1 MKSCYFRLNITQW
14 HLIISIWVPILSL
27 DIIYPKLF
35 DQHFFTSPKICFNER
50 EWWSHSK
57 KHSSTMWK
65 KKKKKLFDI
74 FNCEQVRGK
83 KKKYGHYRNALFWHL
98 CIFQNTPSKRDEA
111 SVGQEDKQ
119 QKNEKCGKKSSNIKL
134 PMRERERIRIYWIL

>member
-65 KKKKKLFDI
+65 KKKKNYLTYSTVNKWEGKRRNTVIIAMLYFDTYAYFKIPPVRETKLRWDRKI
-74 FNCEQVRGK
+74 NNRRMKNVEK
-83 KKKYGHYRNALFWHL
+83 KVQ
-98 CIFQNTPSKRDEA
+98 I
-111 SVGQEDKQ
+111 
-119 QKNEKCGKKSSNIKL
+119 SNYQW
-134 PMRERERIRIYWIL
+134 ERERIRIYWIL